1 MSEKLSIKPYKKLNH
16 DFKEIEIATKSWNLE
31 SRKLV
36 NRLVNDT
43 QKNGTTEFD
52 AYCEIIKNTTTL
64 TDEEVFDLSDQ
75 EIQAIGIKVIQ
86 EFGKKK

>member
-52 AYCEIIKNTTTL
+52 AYCEILILATEL
-64 TDEEVFDLSDQ
+64 TEDDIFNLSEH
-75 EIQAIGIKVIQ
+75 EIQASGLSIISQ
-86 EFGKKK
+86 MNKKK

>member
-64 TDEEVFDLSDQ
+64 TAEEVFDLSDQ